1 MLTRQFFVGGL
12 VCLASG
18 LSSFADEPGGELQA
32 GNLCRE
38 ESALCL
44 APGDLSGIPSP
55 DRDEFPRAGS
65 AGRWAE
71 GRSNKRRR
79 RVGFSHEDVAGDE
92 SLQPFLQAFK
102 DSLSGTRKDV
112 ESQVEQEDSVPA
124 TNQRVSSVAGEAN
137 EVTTMIS
144 RRALAGTEQAEDPTF
159 FPNGGTYH
167 EPIAVSLVS
176 DESAVVYYTTD
187 GTVPDGTST
196 FVTSSELIVL
206 EESVTIRAI
215 AAFQGEDFDAR
226 SSAEVEAS
234 FVVYVAGKCGH
245 AYFVPHFSSS
255 GYSGNVVE
263 VELQTDRLGSVRLHG
278 VVTDFADF
286 YSDGGVGPYTGQVVS
301 SDLTAEGDSG
311 LAGYWGGF
319 SGDVDGETFGFLSP
333 LFDGD
338 DFHGKAVQIR
348 LDGFGGTNVT
358 RFCGSLG
365 GALESNATCTYNVVD
380 LEDVD
385 PDLRGFSGGF
395 LHASKAYFV
404 PSYNGRG
411 AGAKFVRVDASN
423 FSSNSVE
430 VLDLHTVDPEVGG
443 FFGGFAWEGYGY
455 LVPCRSFQGPV
466 GGVNTNLSADGSAW
480 SSSFLGSDS
489 TWGGSG
495 QKAGRLQPAYSGKL
509 VRVDL
514 SDFSSSGVQVLD
526 LTEVDPDLRGFTG
539 GFAAG
544 HWGFL
549 VPFKNKEA
557 DREFSGKM
565 VRFDLRTFDHAGVT
579 VRDPLAVR
587 QRKRNGKLPRQVA
600 V

>member
-1 MLTRQFFVGGL
+1 MLTRRYSIGGL
-12 VCLASG
+12 VCLAAA
-18 LSSFADEPGGELQA
+18 LSSVADEPGRELQA
-32 GNLCRE
+32 GNLCGE
-38 ESALCL
+38 ESASCL
-44 APGDLSGIPSP
+44 ALDDLSGIPSP
-55 DRDEFPRAGS
+55 DKDELPRAGS
-65 AGRWAE
+65 TGRWAE
-71 GRSNKRRR
+71 RRSNKRRR
-79 RVGFSHEDVAGDE
+79 QVGFSHEDVAGDE

-112 ESQVEQEDSVPA
+112 ASQVEQEDSVPA
-124 TNQRVSSVAGEAN
+124 TNPTVSSVAGD
-137 EVTTMIS
+137 EVTTVIS
-144 RRALAGTEQAEDPTF
+144 RRALVGTEQAEDPTF

-176 DESAVVYYTTD
+176 DDSAVVYYTTD

-215 AAFQGEDFDAR
+215 AAFQGEDFDGR

-245 AYFVPHFSSS
+245 AYFVPHFTSS

-319 SGDVDGETFGFLSP
+319 SGDVDGEMFGFLSP
-333 LFDGD
+333 LFNGE

-348 LDGFGGTNVT
+348 LDGFGGTNTT
-358 RFCGSLG
+358 RFCGSSEG
-365 GALESNATCTYNVVD
+365 VLESNATCTYNVVD

-466 GGVNTNLSADGSAW
+466 GGVNTNLSADGFAW

-489 TWGGSG
+489 TGGGSG

-557 DREFSGKM
+557 DGEFSGKM
-565 VRFDLRTFDHAGVT
+565 VRFDLRTFDHASVT
-579 VRDPLAVR
+579 VRNPLAVR
-587 QRKRNGKLPRQVA
+587 QRKHDGKLPRQVA